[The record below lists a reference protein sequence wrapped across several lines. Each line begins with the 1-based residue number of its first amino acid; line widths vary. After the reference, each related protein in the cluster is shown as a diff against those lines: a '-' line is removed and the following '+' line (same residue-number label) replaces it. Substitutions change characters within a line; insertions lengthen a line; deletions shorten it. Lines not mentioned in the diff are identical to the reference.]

1 MLGIAKK
8 RKSSA
13 FKMWL
18 TKARK
23 IKEEENKKKELYVG
37 GARNLV
43 DATKDRMRDSFET
56 WRRKA

>member
-1 MLGIAKK
+1 
-8 RKSSA
+8 
-13 FKMWL
+13 MWL